1 MRKQSAPEI
10 GPISHRTSDAAML
23 SPEASMAGTEVC
35 EFATV
40 TSDHGF
46 IPETCPGTGL
56 EHGYRETLSSEGGT
70 A

>member
-1 MRKQSAPEI
+1 
-10 GPISHRTSDAAML
+10 ML